1 MAKEIILTD
10 EKGNEY
16 TLKFT
21 RRSIKRMEQKGFDP
35 SIAEKQPMTTMYE
48 LFEGALYAAHPDLKR
63 EQIDELF
70 EGLDDLNAW
79 MDDLS
84 ELYQDKYTT
93 SAGEMKRTKNW

>member
-35 SIAEKQPMTTMYE
+35 SVAEKQPMNTMYA
-48 LFEGALYAAHPDLKR
+48 LFEGALYAAHPDLAR

-93 SAGEMKRTKNW
+93 SAGELKRTKNW